1 MVLSIN
7 VFELICL
14 DVAVRKA
21 DAFQDLVIVFLC
33 ERLVQDYLVNL
44 LLLDSLSLNLFCLA
58 SPLAVYMLSLP

>member
-1 MVLSIN
+1 MNLDAEFPMVLSIN

-33 ERLVQDYLVNL
+33 ERIVQDYLVDL
-44 LLLDSLSLNLFCLA
+44 LL
-58 SPLAVYMLSLP
+58 VV